1 MMLLSGVRPFEVPV
15 SYYSRSHEQGKKIN
29 WRDAV
34 RCLWIL
40 VRTRVGGRKRIRRN
54 APAKSAGLQSY

>member
-1 MMLLSGVRPFEVPV
+1 V

-40 VRTRVGGRKRIRRN
+40 IRTRIGGRKRGLSKV
-54 APAKSAGLQSY
+54 PAKSAELQRY

>member
-15 SYYSRSHEQGKKIN
+15 SYHSRSHEQGKKIN

-40 VRTRVGGRKRIRRN
+40 IRTRAVGRKRISSRV
-54 APAKSAGLQSY
+54 PAKSIELQRY